1 MKLLLLSFLLITTS
15 YATDAVDF
23 FNKKEDNKILCHI
36 GQYSYKVLSQKNAK
50 IVKIHNR
57 NFFKMKNEN
66 LYFLNNSCQAIKDR
80 DGIVF

>member
-1 MKLLLLSFLLITTS
+1 MKSLLLSLLLLSSS

-23 FNKKEDNKILCHI
+23 FQKDKDNKILCHI
-36 GQYSYKVLSQKNAK
+36 GQYSYKILTQKNAK

-57 NFFKMKNEN
+57 EFFKMKDEN
-66 LYFLNNSCQAIKDR
+66 LYFLNNSCQSIKNR

>member
-1 MKLLLLSFLLITTS
+1 MRLLLLSLFLISST
-15 YATDAVDF
+15 YASDAVEF
-23 FNKKEDNKILCHI
+23 FQKDKKNKILCHI

-50 IVKIHNR
+50 VVKIHGR
-57 NFFKMKNEN
+57 SFFKLKGEN